1 MFNPLSKSV
10 NNNRGFTI
18 VELLVAIVIMGSVLA
33 IATTMIV
40 QSFNVF
46 RSSTYR
52 MSAGQM
58 AEMAV
63 NRTSLYLRSAV
74 EDEDNIFGC
83 LNDDNNI
90 EFYAYHPDHEEV
102 VKIKF
107 ELEDN
112 DLTTNA
118 YDDLNEFRLIAYG
131 VEEFCIEQKN
141 GNKFSLSIQYIDD
154 EGNVKTKRTNVKS
167 RNIDS

>member
-1 MFNPLSKSV
+1 
-10 NNNRGFTI
+10 
-18 VELLVAIVIMGSVLA
+18 
-33 IATTMIV
+33 
-40 QSFNVF
+40 
-46 RSSTYR
+46 